1 MTLYTASIIAILQD
15 VQGQIEDN
23 SKGLI
28 EELSKAIEQLK
39 TLDNEYEHQLRNDL
53 KIISESFYFGDVEQ
67 FTPSISE
74 ELTAKTK
81 ALEKLEYILKDRI
94 KDLDG
99 K

>member
-1 MTLYTASIIAILQD
+1 MTLYTASIIAIIQD

-39 TLDNEYEHQLRNDL
+39 TLDKEH
-53 KIISESFYFGDVEQ
+53 E
-67 FTPSISE
+67 
-74 ELTAKTK
+74 
-81 ALEKLEYILKDRI
+81 EKLRADLALIHDCIEAMRTKDDFFIEVDSKLSRLEHILIDRI